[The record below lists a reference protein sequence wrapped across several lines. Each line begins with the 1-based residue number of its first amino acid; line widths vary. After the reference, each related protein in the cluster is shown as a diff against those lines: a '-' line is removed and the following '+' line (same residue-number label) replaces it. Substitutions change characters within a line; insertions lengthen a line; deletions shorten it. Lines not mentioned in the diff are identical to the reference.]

1 VNVNPKLLDSVRSR
15 SSELENETID
25 AFVSGQLSR
34 RDFLRRGGVIGLS
47 ATAMGAVLAACG
59 NANKTGG
66 GASSASSGTG
76 TSAGAAG
83 GTPKAN
89 ATLRVANQV
98 PAASINPIT
107 IADNGGLEML
117 CQVGDFLI
125 FDNTGRP
132 GPHLIPSLATSWKPN
147 GDGSVWTFKLRQG
160 VKFHNGQPMTADD
173 VVYTLQ
179 QQCDPK
185 NAANALSVFGGIL
198 GPSGVKKVDDSTV
211 AFHLNTPIGSFPYL
225 VSSDNYNSIIV
236 PKGTDFST
244 WGKTM
249 IGTGPFKLKSYTQNV
264 GANFVANPDYW
275 GPKPKLAGSA
285 WTFYQSQSPMILA
298 LQGGQVDMISALSQ
312 AGASALFNNPSY
324 KIVQIP
330 ASLHRELAMRC
341 DKPPFN
347 DPRVR
352 QAMALTVDRPGLVKA
367 LLGGFGTLGNDSPF
381 APIFASTD
389 KSVPQRTRD
398 IAKAKQLMSAAGHSS
413 GINATLFT
421 EQFQE
426 IPQLAQS
433 FAAGA
438 KAAGFNITL
447 KVETQAAYYGKAT
460 FGNSDWLDGEMSLVD
475 YGGRGVP
482 NTVLQATLTSKGVWN
497 ASHFKNPQLDAL
509 YKKFVAAV
517 DVSSQMKLAG
527 QMQTLLLNET
537 PLIIP
542 YFEDELNATLP
553 NVHNVLGSQ
562 IQQTFLGTAYM
573 T

>member
-1 VNVNPKLLDSVRSR
+1 MSVNPKLLDQVRSR

-25 AFVSGQLSR
+25 AFVSGRLSR
-34 RDFLRRGGVIGLS
+34 RDFLRRGSVIGLS
-47 ATAMGAVLAACG
+47 VTSMGAVLAACG

-66 GASSASSGTG
+66 GASSASST
-76 TSAGAAG
+76 GAASASG
-83 GTPKAN
+83 SGTPKAN

-98 PAASINPIT
+98 PAAAINPIT

-132 GPHLIPSLATSWKPN
+132 GPHLVPMLATSWKPN

-173 VVYTLQ
+173 VVYTMQ

-198 GPSGVKKVDDSTV
+198 SPSGVKKVDTSTV
-211 AFHLNTPIGSFPYL
+211 AFPLNQPIGSFPYL

-236 PKGTDFST
+236 PKGTNFGT
-244 WGKTM
+244 WQKTM

-275 GPKPKLAGSA
+275 GAKPKLAGSA

-298 LQGGQVDMISALSQ
+298 LQGGKVDMISALSQ

-330 ASLHRELAMRC
+330 ASLHRELSMRT
-341 DKPPFN
+341 DQSPFN
-347 DPRVR
+347 DARVR
-352 QAMALTVDRPGLVKA
+352 QAMALTVDRPGMVKA
-367 LLGGFGTLGNDSPF
+367 LLNGFGTLGNDSPF

-389 KSVPQRTRD
+389 KSVPQRAQD

-413 GINATLFT
+413 GINATMFT

-426 IPQLAQS
+426 IPQLAQA

-438 KAAGFNITL
+438 KKAGININL
-447 KVETQAAYYGKAT
+447 KVETQSVYYGKAT

-497 ASHFKNPQLDAL
+497 AAHFKNPQLDSL
-509 YKKFVAAV
+509 YKQFVAAV
-517 DVSSQMKLAG
+517 DLNMQMKLAG

-562 IQQTFLGTAYM
+562 IQQTFLGSAYM

>member
-1 VNVNPKLLDSVRSR
+1 LLDQVRYR

-25 AFVSGQLSR
+25 AFVAGRLSR
-34 RDFLRRGGVIGLS
+34 RDFLRRGSVIGLS
-47 ATAMGAVLAACG
+47 ATTIGAVLAACG

-66 GASSASSGTG
+66 GASAASSG
-76 TSAGAAG
+76 SSPGAST
-83 GTPKAN
+83 GTPKSN

-98 PAASINPIT
+98 PAAAINPIT

-147 GDGSVWTFKLRQG
+147 SDGSVWTFKLRQG

-198 GPSGVKKVDDSTV
+198 SPSGVKKVDDATV
-211 AFHLNTPIGSFPYL
+211 AFHLNQPIGSFPYL

-236 PKGTDFST
+236 PKGTNFAT
-244 WGKTM
+244 WQKTM

-275 GPKPKLAGSA
+275 GAKPKLAGSA

-330 ASLHRELAMRC
+330 ASLHRELSMRT
-341 DKPPFN
+341 DHTPFN
-347 DPRVR
+347 DARVR
-352 QAMALTVDRPGLVKA
+352 QAMALSVDRPGLVKA
-367 LLGGFGTLGNDSPF
+367 LLAGFGTLGNDSPF
-381 APIFASTD
+381 APIFATTD
-389 KSVPQRTRD
+389 KSVPQRALD
-398 IAKAKQLMSAAGHSS
+398 VAKAKQLMSAAGHSS

-426 IPQLAQS
+426 IPQLAQA

-438 KAAGFNITL
+438 KNVGINITL
-447 KVETQAAYYGKAT
+447 KVETQDAYYGKAT

-497 ASHFKNPQLDAL
+497 ASHFKNPQLDSL
-509 YKKFVAAV
+509 YKQFVAAV
-517 DVSSQMKLAG
+517 DLTTQMKLSG

-562 IQQTFLGTAYM
+562 IQQTFLGSAYM

>member
-1 VNVNPKLLDSVRSR
+1 VNVNPKLLDQVRSR

-25 AFVSGQLSR
+25 EFVAGRLSR
-34 RDFLRRGGVIGLS
+34 RDFLRRGSVIGLS
-47 ATAMGAVLAACG
+47 VTSMGAVLAACG

-66 GASSASSGTG
+66 GASSASST
-76 TSAGAAG
+76 GAASASG
-83 GTPKAN
+83 SGTPKAN

-98 PAASINPIT
+98 PAAAINPIT

-132 GPHLIPSLATSWKPN
+132 GPHLVPMLATSWKPN

-173 VVYTLQ
+173 VVYTMQ
-179 QQCDPK
+179 QQSDPK

-198 GPSGVKKVDDSTV
+198 SPSGVKKVDSSTV
-211 AFHLNTPIGSFPYL
+211 AFHLNQPIGSFPYL

-236 PKGTDFST
+236 PKGTNFAT
-244 WGKTM
+244 WQKTM

-275 GPKPKLAGSA
+275 GAKPKLAGAA

-330 ASLHRELAMRC
+330 ASLHRELSMRT
-341 DKPPFN
+341 DQAPFN
-347 DPRVR
+347 DAKVR
-352 QAMALTVDRPGLVKA
+352 QAMALTVDRPGMVKA
-367 LLGGFGTLGNDSPF
+367 LLNGFGTLGNDSPF

-389 KSVPQRTRD
+389 KSVPQRTKD
-398 IAKAKQLMSAAGHSS
+398 VAKAKQLLSAAGHAS
-413 GINATLFT
+413 GINATMFT

-426 IPQLAQS
+426 IPQLAQA

-438 KAAGFNITL
+438 KEAGININL
-447 KVETQAAYYGKAT
+447 KVETQSVYYGKAT
-460 FGNSDWLDGEMSLVD
+460 FGNSDWLDGQMSLVD

-497 ASHFKNPQLDAL
+497 AAHFKNPQLDSL
-509 YKKFVAAV
+509 YKQFVAAV
-517 DVSSQMKLAG
+517 DLNTQMKLAG

-562 IQQTFLGTAYM
+562 IQQTFLGSAYM

>member
-1 VNVNPKLLDSVRSR
+1 
-15 SSELENETID
+15 
-25 AFVSGQLSR
+25 
-34 RDFLRRGGVIGLS
+34 
-47 ATAMGAVLAACG
+47 M
-59 NANKTGG
+59 
-66 GASSASSGTG
+66 
-76 TSAGAAG
+76 
-83 GTPKAN
+83 
-89 ATLRVANQV
+89 
-98 PAASINPIT
+98 PAAAINPIT

-132 GPHLIPSLATSWKPN
+132 GPHLVPMLATSWKPN

-173 VVYTLQ
+173 VVYTMQ

-198 GPSGVKKVDDSTV
+198 SPSGVKKVNSSTV
-211 AFHLNTPIGSFPYL
+211 AFHLNTAIGSFPYL

-236 PKGTDFST
+236 PKGTNFAT
-244 WGKTM
+244 WQKTM

-275 GPKPKLAGSA
+275 GAKPKLAGTA

-330 ASLHRELAMRC
+330 ASLHRELSMRT
-341 DKPPFN
+341 DQSPFN
-347 DPRVR
+347 DARVR
-352 QAMALTVDRPGLVKA
+352 QAMALTVDRPGMVKA
-367 LLGGFGTLGNDSPF
+367 LLGGYGTLGNDSPF

-389 KSVPQRTRD
+389 KSVPQRAKD
-398 IAKAKQLMSAAGHSS
+398 VAKAKQLMSAAGHSS
-413 GINATLFT
+413 GINATMFT

-426 IPQLAQS
+426 IPQLAQA

-438 KAAGFNITL
+438 KEAGINITL
-447 KVETQAAYYGKAT
+447 KVETQATYYGKAT
-460 FGNSDWLDGEMSLVD
+460 FGNSDWLDGQMSLVD

-497 ASHFKNPQLDAL
+497 AAHFKNPQLDSL

-517 DVSSQMKLAG
+517 DLNTQMKLSG

-562 IQQTFLGTAYM
+562 IQQTFLGSAYM

>member
-1 VNVNPKLLDSVRSR
+1 MKVNPKLLDQVRSR

-25 AFVSGQLSR
+25 AFVTGRISR
-34 RDFLRRGGVIGLS
+34 RDFLRRGSVIGLS
-47 ATAMGAVLAACG
+47 ATSMGAVLAACG

-66 GASSASSGTG
+66 SASSASSGTG
-76 TSAGAAG
+76 TASPSGS

-98 PAASINPIT
+98 PAAAINPIT
-107 IADNGGLEML
+107 IADNGGLTML

-132 GPHLIPSLATSWKPN
+132 GPHLVPMLATSWKPN
-147 GDGSVWTFKLRQG
+147 GDGSVWTFKLRSG

-173 VVYTLQ
+173 VVYTMQ

-198 GPSGVKKVDDSTV
+198 SPSGVKKVDSSTV

-236 PKGTDFST
+236 PKGTNFAT
-244 WGKTM
+244 WQKTM

-275 GPKPKLAGSA
+275 GAKAKLAGSA
-285 WTFYQSQSPMILA
+285 FTFYQSQSPMILA

-330 ASLHRELAMRC
+330 ASLHRELSMRT
-341 DKPPFN
+341 DQAPFN
-347 DPRVR
+347 DARVR

-367 LLGGFGTLGNDSPF
+367 LLGGYGTLGNDSPF

-389 KSVPQRTRD
+389 KSVPQRALD
-398 IAKAKQLMSAAGHSS
+398 VAKAKQLMSAAGHSS
-413 GINATLFT
+413 GINVTMFT

-426 IPQLAQS
+426 IPQLAQA

-438 KAAGFNITL
+438 KQAGINISL
-447 KVETQAAYYGKAT
+447 KVETQSVYYGKAT
-460 FGNSDWLDGEMSLVD
+460 FGNSDWLDGQMSLVD

-497 ASHFKNPQLDAL
+497 AAHFKNSQLDSL
-509 YKKFVAAV
+509 YKQFVAAV
-517 DVSSQMKLAG
+517 DLNTQMKLSG

-562 IQQTFLGTAYM
+562 IQQTFLGSAYM

>member
-1 VNVNPKLLDSVRSR
+1 LLDQVRHR

-25 AFVSGQLSR
+25 AFVAGRLSR
-34 RDFLRRGGVIGLS
+34 RDFLRRGSVIGLS
-47 ATAMGAVLAACG
+47 ATTIGAVLAACG

-66 GASSASSGTG
+66 GASSASSG
-76 TSAGAAG
+76 SSPGAST
-83 GTPKAN
+83 GTPKSG

-98 PAASINPIT
+98 PAAAINPIT

-198 GPSGVKKVDDSTV
+198 SPSGVKKVDDATV
-211 AFHLNTPIGSFPYL
+211 AFHLNQAIGSFPYL

-236 PKGTDFST
+236 PKGTNFAT
-244 WGKTM
+244 WQKTM

-275 GPKPKLAGSA
+275 GAKPKLAGSA

-330 ASLHRELAMRC
+330 ASLHRELSMRT
-341 DKPPFN
+341 DQAPFN
-347 DPRVR
+347 DARVR
-352 QAMALTVDRPGLVKA
+352 QAMALSVDRPGLVKA
-367 LLGGFGTLGNDSPF
+367 LLAGFGTLGNDSPF
-381 APIFASTD
+381 APIFATTD
-389 KSVPQRTRD
+389 KSVPQRALD
-398 IAKAKQLMSAAGHSS
+398 VNKAKQLMSAAGHSS
-413 GINATLFT
+413 GINATMFT

-426 IPQLAQS
+426 IPQLAQA

-438 KAAGFNITL
+438 KKVGINITL
-447 KVETQAAYYGKAT
+447 KVETQDAYYGKAT
-460 FGNSDWLDGEMSLVD
+460 FGNSDWLDGQMSLVD

-497 ASHFKNPQLDAL
+497 AAHFKNPQLDSL
-509 YKKFVAAV
+509 YKQFVAAV
-517 DVSSQMKLAG
+517 DLTTQMKLSG

-562 IQQTFLGTAYM
+562 IQQTFLGSAFM

>member
-1 VNVNPKLLDSVRSR
+1 MSANRKLLDQVLYR

-25 AFVSGQLSR
+25 AFVAGRLSR
-34 RDFLRRGGVIGLS
+34 RDFLRRGSVIGLS
-47 ATAMGAVLAACG
+47 ATTMGAVLAACG
-59 NANKTGG
+59 NANKTGASGGSGATSASG
-66 GASSASSGTG
+66 GASS
-76 TSAGAAG
+76 G
-83 GTPKAN
+83 GTAKAN

-98 PAASINPIT
+98 PAAAVNPIT

-173 VVYTLQ
+173 VVYTIQ

-198 GPSGVKKVDDSTV
+198 SPSGVKKVDDHTV
-211 AFHLNTPIGSFPYL
+211 AFHLNQPIGSFPYL

-236 PKGTDFST
+236 PNKTNFAT
-244 WGKTM
+244 WQKTM
-249 IGTGPFKLKSYTQNV
+249 IGTGAFKLKSYTQNV

-275 GPKPKLAGSA
+275 GAKPKLAGSA

-324 KIVQIP
+324 KIVQIH
-330 ASLHRELAMRC
+330 ASLHRELSMRT
-341 DKPPFN
+341 DQPPFN
-347 DPRVR
+347 DARVR

-367 LLGGFGTLGNDSPF
+367 LLNGFGTLGNDSPF

-389 KSVPQRTRD
+389 KSVPQRALD
-398 IAKAKQLMSAAGHSS
+398 IAKAKQLMSAAGHGS
-413 GINATLFT
+413 GFNATLFT

-426 IPQLAQS
+426 IPQLAQA

-438 KAAGFNITL
+438 KKAGININL
-447 KVETQAAYYGKAT
+447 KVETQGAYYGKAT
-460 FGNSDWLDGEMSLVD
+460 FGNSDWLDGQMSLVD

-497 ASHFKNPQLDAL
+497 AAHFKNSQMDSL
-509 YKKFVAAV
+509 YKQFVAAV
-517 DVSSQMKLAG
+517 DLNTQMKLAG

-553 NVHNVLGSQ
+553 NVHGVLGSQ
-562 IQQTFLGTAYM
+562 IQQTFLNQAYM

>member
-1 VNVNPKLLDSVRSR
+1 MNVNPKLLDQVRSR

-25 AFVSGQLSR
+25 EFVAGRLSR
-34 RDFLRRGGVIGLS
+34 RDFLRRGSVIGLS
-47 ATAMGAVLAACG
+47 VTSMGAVLAACG

-66 GASSASSGTG
+66 NASSASSG
-76 TSAGAAG
+76 SG
-83 GTPKAN
+83 GTPKAG

-98 PAASINPIT
+98 PAAAINPIT

-132 GPHLIPSLATSWKPN
+132 GPHLLPSLATSWKPN

-173 VVYTLQ
+173 VVYTMQ
-179 QQCDPK
+179 QQSDPK
-185 NAANALSVFGGIL
+185 NAANALSVFGAIL
-198 GPSGVKKVDDSTV
+198 SPSGVKKVDSATV
-211 AFHLNTPIGSFPYL
+211 EFHLNQPIGSFPYL

-236 PKGTDFST
+236 PKGTDFAT
-244 WGKTM
+244 WQKTM

-285 WTFYQSQSPMILA
+285 WTFYQTQSPMILA

-312 AGASALFNNPSY
+312 AGATALFNSSSY
-324 KIVQIP
+324 KIVQIH
-330 ASLHRELAMRC
+330 ASLHRELSMRT
-341 DKPPFN
+341 DQPPFN
-347 DPRVR
+347 DARVR

-367 LLGGFGTLGNDSPF
+367 LLNGFGTLGNDSPF

-389 KSVPQRTRD
+389 KSIAQRTLD
-398 IAKAKQLMSAAGHSS
+398 QTKAKQLMSAAGHSS
-413 GINATLFT
+413 GINATMFT

-426 IPQLAQS
+426 IPQLAQA

-438 KAAGFNITL
+438 KNAGININL

-460 FGNSDWLDGEMSLVD
+460 FGNSDWLDGQMSLVD

-497 ASHFKNPQLDAL
+497 AAHFKNPQLDSL
-509 YKKFVAAV
+509 YKQFVAAV
-517 DVSSQMKLAG
+517 DLTTQTKLSG

-537 PLIIP
+537 ALIIP
-542 YFEDELNATLP
+542 YFEDELNATTP
-553 NVHNVLGSQ
+553 NVHGVLGSQ
-562 IQQTFLGTAYM
+562 IQQTFLGQAFM

>member
-1 VNVNPKLLDSVRSR
+1 VQVNPKLLDQVRSR

-25 AFVSGQLSR
+25 EFVAGRLSR
-34 RDFLRRGGVIGLS
+34 RDFLRRGSVIGIS
-47 ATAMGAVLAACG
+47 VTSMGAVLAACG
-59 NANKTGG
+59 NANKTVGN
-66 GASSASSGTG
+66 ASSASSGSASASG
-76 TSAGAAG
+76 TAKKG
-83 GTPKAN
+83 

-98 PAASINPIT
+98 PAAAINPIT

-132 GPHLIPSLATSWKPN
+132 GPHLLPSLATSWKPN

-173 VVYTLQ
+173 VVYTMQ

-198 GPSGVKKVDDSTV
+198 SPSGVKKVDSSTV
-211 AFHLNTPIGSFPYL
+211 AFHLNQPIGSFPYL

-236 PKGTDFST
+236 PKGTDFAK
-244 WGKTM
+244 WQKTM
-249 IGTGPFKLKSYTQNV
+249 IGTGAFKLKSYTQNV

-312 AGASALFNNPSY
+312 AGATALFNSSSY
-324 KIVQIP
+324 KIVTIH
-330 ASLHRELAMRC
+330 ASLHRELSMRT
-341 DKPPFN
+341 DQPPFN
-347 DPRVR
+347 DARVR
-352 QAMALTVDRPGLVKA
+352 QAMALTVDRPGMVKA
-367 LLGGFGTLGNDSPF
+367 LLAGFGTPGNDSPF

-389 KSVPQRTRD
+389 KSVAQRTLD
-398 IAKAKQLMSAAGHSS
+398 LTKAKQLMSAAGHSS
-413 GINATLFT
+413 GINATMFT

-426 IPQLAQS
+426 IPQLAQA

-438 KAAGFNITL
+438 KKAGININL

-460 FGNSDWLDGEMSLVD
+460 FGNSDWLDGQMSLVD
-475 YGGRGVP
+475 YGCRGVP

-497 ASHFKNPQLDAL
+497 AAHFKNPQLDSL
-509 YKKFVAAV
+509 YKQFVAAV
-517 DVSSQMKLAG
+517 DLTTQTKLAG

-542 YFEDELNATLP
+542 YFEDELNATTP
-553 NVHNVLGSQ
+553 NVNGVLGSQ
-562 IQQTFLGTAYM
+562 IQQTFLGSAFM